1 MLSKV
6 VSTVSTF
13 SVKKDDAQINLA
25 KEEKTFNTAKDN
37 SKLATDEFIAASN
50 QAEKEKQMIYQIRA
64 MVCVPTLQPQFA
76 SKYQS
81 HDECTQVIRLN
92 QGKGN
97 LVYEN
102 CRDAKVV
109 ITVFDSCFP
118 HATFGFD
125 PLSGR
130 RRNQVW
136 SV

>member
-6 VSTVSTF
+6 VATVATF
-13 SVKKDDAQINLA
+13 SVKKDDAQINLD
-25 KEEKTFNTAKDN
+25 KEQKTFNAAKDN
-37 SKLATDEFIAASN
+37 AKVATDEYLASSS

-64 MVCVPTLQPQFA
+64 MVCVLTRQPQFA
-76 SKYQS
+76 SKSQS

-92 QGKGN
+92 QGKAT
-97 LVYEN
+97 LEFEN

-118 HATFGFD
+118 HANFGVD

-130 RRNQVW
+130 RRNQIW